1 MLQFLVSL
9 KLLKFE
15 MFLIPY
21 PLKSLKKKAA
31 ADNQTSAEKK
41 KLPEKLD
48 EKDKDISVSLLKLQI
63 GHIKKAWK
71 HPSADRYYS

>member
-1 MLQFLVSL
+1 MLSVFSFSEIAQVWTVSNTC
-9 KLLKFE
+9 
-15 MFLIPY
+15 

-41 KLPEKLD
+41 KLPEKVD